1 MTGEE
6 IRNARKQLGLTQA
19 EFAVV
24 VGYPSKT
31 YVSDVE
37 AERYQVSRPV
47 EKLVRIYLSGYRP
60 ADWPEGK

>member
-24 VGYPSKT
+24 MGFSSRPYI
-31 YVSDVE
+31 SDVE
-37 AERYQVSRPV
+37 AGRYELSPTALRLLQA
-47 EKLVRIYLSGYRP
+47 YLSGYRP

>member
-24 VGYPSKT
+24 MGFSSRPYIS
-31 YVSDVE
+31 YVES
-37 AERYQVSRPV
+37 ERYKMSDTA
-47 EKLVRIYLSGYRP
+47 VRLLQAYLDGYRP
-60 ADWPEGK
+60 TDWPDGK